1 MSGGAKKNLFNIAI
15 VLAISIGFIIWQFQ
29 GVDISTF
36 FASML
41 KVNPWW
47 LSAAFAAMFIYW
59 FLEAVVLQTASKP
72 ANKDQRFFFVIPDY
86 NDWPIF

>member
-1 MSGGAKKNLFNIAI
+1 
-15 VLAISIGFIIWQFQ
+15 
-29 GVDISTF
+29 
-36 FASML
+36 ML

-47 LSAAFAAMFIYW
+47 LLAAFAAMFIYW

>member
-36 FASML
+36 CFDV

-47 LSAAFAAMFIYW
+47 LLAAFAAMFIYW

-72 ANKDQRFFFVIPDY
+72 ANKDQRFFRHSGLQ
-86 NDWPIF
+86 

>member
-47 LSAAFAAMFIYW
+47 LLAAFAAMFIYW

-72 ANKDQRFFFVIPDY
+72 ANKDQRFFF
-86 NDWPIF
+86 FRHSGLQ

>member
-47 LSAAFAAMFIYW
+47 LLAAFLCQCLFIG
-59 FLEAVVLQTASKP
+59 F
-72 ANKDQRFFFVIPDY
+72 
-86 NDWPIF
+86 

>member
-47 LSAAFAAMFIYW
+47 LSAAFLCNVYLLVFRSGCFTNCI
-59 FLEAVVLQTASKP
+59 
-72 ANKDQRFFFVIPDY
+72 
-86 NDWPIF
+86 

>member
-36 FASML
+36 FCFDVKSEPLVALGGLCCNVYLLVFRSGCFT
-41 KVNPWW
+41 NC
-47 LSAAFAAMFIYW
+47 I
-59 FLEAVVLQTASKP
+59 
-72 ANKDQRFFFVIPDY
+72 
-86 NDWPIF
+86 

>member
-36 FASML
+36 CFDV
-41 KVNPWW
+41 K
-47 LSAAFAAMFIYW
+47 
-59 FLEAVVLQTASKP
+59 SKP
-72 ANKDQRFFFVIPDY
+72 LVALGGLCCNVYLLVFRSGCFTNCIQTSE
-86 NDWPIF
+86 